1 MMRLVLVSLFVDA
14 TAVVLHEG
22 GMALKLTPMET
33 GCYYE
38 EDPGGSA
45 NWRKTI
51 KGKDGGTEAGG
62 AKGRSYRGLVS
73 NAGSGHVCRN
83 WVSGIKDF
91 KMKATPD
98 LERDGFMKWG
108 NGLGNHNY
116 CRNPDPADAMT
127 KPWCY
132 TMDAKGVGKKEACN
146 IDPCGEKKD
155 YVALAKALTKT
166 MMSTESTGNC
176 MCEHKVL
183 KASGSEFTAKDL
195 GLGGPAF
202 LQKSRMGQTKDGKP
216 CSCER

>member
-1 MMRLVLVSLFVDA
+1 MIRLVLLSLFVDA
-14 TAVVLHEG
+14 SAVVLHED
-22 GMALKLTPMET
+22 GMAPRLTPMET

-38 EDPGGSA
+38 KDPV
-45 NWRKTI
+45 
-51 KGKDGGTEAGG
+51 GTEAGG

-73 NAGSGHVCRN
+73 NAESGRVCRN
-83 WVSGIKDF
+83 WVSGLNEDF

-98 LERDGFMKWG
+98 LERDGLMKWG

-132 TMDAKGVGKKEACN
+132 TMDAKGEGKKEACN
-146 IDPCGEKKD
+146 IDPCAEKKD

-183 KASGSEFTAKDL
+183 KASGSKFTPKEL